1 MVLPGTFHESC
12 TVLPLYLLFPFMES
26 KDFRISFGSH
36 GTEPHQKNSILSH
49 RAGWLQGPKQLGNF
63 SWLNWGYRQEQLLQ
77 FLPSIVR
84 IFGSYASWYLILAGG
99 FRVVFRSVVKL
110 PISPGNPFR
119 TIGNPETHPAIEAC
133 HGERFH
139 WTKDAT
145 MDPQIVLH
153 CGGSKCQW
161 QGNGKRQQEVVDVF
175 LEDWFLNRSS
185 IVGFAKLLLL
195 T

>member
-1 MVLPGTFHESC
+1 
-12 TVLPLYLLFPFMES
+12 MES
-26 KDFRISFGSH
+26 KVQDIIWFPRNWATPKKLEPYPIILVDYT
-36 GTEPHQKNSILSH
+36 GTQTTRS
-49 RAGWLQGPKQLGNF
+49 F
-63 SWLNWGYRQEQLLQ
+63 SWLNWGHRQEQLLQ

-99 FRVVFRSVVKL
+99 VGWGGFPLGGKATHFS
-110 PISPGNPFR
+110 GNPFP
-119 TIGNPETHPAIEAC
+119 TMAIGNPETHPAIEAC

-139 WTKDAT
+139 RTKDAT

-175 LEDWFLNRSS
+175 WRIDFLNTEIINCWVR
-185 IVGFAKLLLL
+185 
-195 T
+195 

>member
-1 MVLPGTFHESC
+1 
-12 TVLPLYLLFPFMES
+12 MES

-36 GTEPHQKNSILSH
+36 GTEPHQKNSNLIPSF
-49 RAGWLQGPKQLGNF
+49 GWLQGPKQLGLF

-84 IFGSYASWYLILAGG
+84 IFGSYASWCLILAGG
-99 FRVVFRSVVKL
+99 VSGGFFLGGKATHFSRK
-110 PISPGNPFR
+110 PIP
-119 TIGNPETHPAIEAC
+119 TMAIGNPETHPAIEAC

-139 WTKDAT
+139 RTKDAT

-175 LEDWFLNRSS
+175 WRIDFLNTEIINRW
-185 IVGFAKLLLL
+185 VC
-195 T
+195 